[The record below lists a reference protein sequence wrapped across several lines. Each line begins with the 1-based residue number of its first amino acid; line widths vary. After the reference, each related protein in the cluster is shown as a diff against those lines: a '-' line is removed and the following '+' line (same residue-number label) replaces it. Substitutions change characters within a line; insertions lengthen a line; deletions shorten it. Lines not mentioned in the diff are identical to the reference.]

1 MKKTRRVLSI
11 FLAAFLC
18 LTAAACGGSSG
29 GAPSSGGADTPAGGA
44 DTQAGSAAAGGDVKA
59 VIEEVAAGA
68 NWDEMVAES
77 GIVDTI
83 TEILPV
89 EKDYTIRIGTP
100 TGGRNE
106 QNYVMALFEAY
117 IEATTAG
124 KVQVEL
130 YPASQLGTATQMI
143 QGVLDGSITG
153 VAIPLDYFYTYA
165 PASGI
170 ASVPFMFPQGS
181 AQAARIFTSDS
192 TMDDYLKSKGL
203 WPVAWLY
210 EHSYTILADRAI
222 NAMSDFKGMKI
233 WCLPSVLGQM
243 ELEAYGASPT
253 LMDPSEIAL
262 SMQNGTVDG
271 AYTGVT
277 FFNNQGL
284 QDSAA
289 YLNKLPMKSLPCVMM
304 FGAEFMTSLPDDLRE
319 HIQNTG
325 RMIIED
331 YEKEYVTGSIERS
344 VAAILE
350 VCEENIPSEDLLTE
364 MKEATKG
371 VHEYYKNTD
380 SDCAAMYEKMT
391 ELIAADEAA
400 GGTSLPY

>member
-1 MKKTRRVLSI
+1 MKKVTRIFALILALS
-11 FLAAFLC
+11 LC
-18 LTAAACGGSSG
+18 LAFAACGGEANNDGPTDG
-29 GAPSSGGADTPAGGA
+29 GKADV
-44 DTQAGSAAAGGDVKA
+44 DVKA
-59 VIEEVAAGA
+59 VVAEVAANA
-68 NWDEMVAES
+68 NWDDMAKES

-83 TEILPV
+83 TEIIDV
-89 EKDYTIRIGTP
+89 KKDYTIRIGTP

-117 IEATTAG
+117 IEASTAG

-143 QGVLDGSITG
+143 QGILDGSIQG

-170 ASVPFMFPQGS
+170 VSVPFMFDKGS
-181 AQAARIFTSDS
+181 AQAARIFSTDS
-192 TMDDYLKSKGL
+192 TMDDYLKSKGF
-203 WPVAWLY
+203 WPVSWLY
-210 EHSYTILADRAI
+210 EHSCTILADRAI
-222 NAMSDFKGMKI
+222 DSMDDFKGMKI

-243 ELEAYGASPT
+243 ELEAYGAAPA

-284 QDSAA
+284 QDSATH
-289 YLNKLPMKSLPCVMM
+289 LNRLPMKSVPCVMM
-304 FGAEFMTSLPDDLRE
+304 LGNEFMESLPEDLRNL
-319 HIQNTG
+319 IVDAG
-325 RMIIED
+325 KMIIEK
-331 YEKEYVTGSIERS
+331 YEKDYIGGSIDRS

-350 VCEENIPSEDLLTE
+350 KCEEVIPSDALLAE
-364 MKEATKG
+364 MEAATQS
-371 VHEYYKNTD
+371 VHEFYKNTD
-380 SDCAAMYEKMT
+380 ADCAAMYEKMA
-391 ELIAADEAA
+391 ELIAADNAA
-400 GGTSLPY
+400 GGESLPY